1 MLTHEQLKE
10 KALACAEVRA
20 EYERLEQE
28 EFALLDILLTARHEA
43 GLTQADIAARMG
55 TKPPAIARLERS
67 LASGKHSPSV
77 ATLRKY
83 LAICG
88 KRLVFKTASV
98 Q

>member
-10 KALACAEVRA
+10 KALARPKVWA

-28 EFALLDILLTARHEA
+28 ELALLDVLLIARREA
-43 GLTQADIAARMG
+43 GLTQADIAIRMG
-55 TKPPAIARLERS
+55 TKPPAIARLERA

-83 LAICG
+83 LAVCG
-88 KRLVFKTASV
+88 KRLIVEASPI
-98 Q
+98 